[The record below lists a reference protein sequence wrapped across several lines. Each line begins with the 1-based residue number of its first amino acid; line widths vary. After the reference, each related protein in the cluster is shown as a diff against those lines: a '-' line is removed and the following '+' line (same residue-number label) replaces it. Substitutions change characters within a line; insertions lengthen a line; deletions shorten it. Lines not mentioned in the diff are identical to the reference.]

1 MARATATF
9 GGAAAEAAETTAGKM
24 AILKARMSD
33 MAEDIGR
40 VLIPFVEKAAEW
52 FGKLA
57 DSFERLTPHQREMAV
72 QFGLIAAAA
81 GPVLSILGRLTSA
94 AGALLKVW
102 APLKAMLMA
111 TEATGFFQAGKW
123 TASASGIGRF
133 AAVLGPVAAAIAAA
147 IAAVGAGFY
156 VLYQHS
162 ESFRNAV
169 NELGAALKDAFQA
182 ALPQLAVLGFADV
195 RARGTTY
202 RVFSMQ
208 TRGLVIQV
216 AQDMAARQHMAGTLA
231 LRTVAPVA
239 LMAPL
244 LMLVVWW
251 VVSRS
256 LAPVARVRTQ
266 VASRQ
271 ADDLSPVSEEKLPDE
286 VRPLVQ
292 ELNLLFDRVRQAF
305 EAQKHFVADAAHE
318 LRSPLAAL
326 KLQVQGLQRASD
338 DGARELAIGRLVA
351 GIDRATRLVE
361 QMLALARH
369 EASMAAGAPPEPVVL
384 AEVAR
389 LAVSDAVAAAQARR
403 IDIGIA
409 RADEGATVK
418 GQSEALRMLLR
429 NLLENAVK
437 YTPEE
442 GRVDIAIAR
451 LDDAVELS
459 VDDSGPGL
467 PPTER
472 ERVLDR
478 FYRSGE
484 PQAPGSGLGLSIVK
498 SIAELHG
505 ASVALDASPSLGGLR
520 VVVRFPTRA

>member
-1 MARATATF
+1 MIRALTGSLRARLLWF
-9 GGAAAEAAETTAGKM
+9 LLAA
-24 AILKARMSD
+24 I
-33 MAEDIGR
+33 
-40 VLIPFVEKAAEW
+40 VL
-52 FGKLA
+52 
-57 DSFERLTPHQREMAV
+57 
-72 QFGLIAAAA
+72 
-81 GPVLSILGRLTSA
+81 A
-94 AGALLKVW
+94 AGAQALVAYRTVLKE
-102 APLKAMLMA
+102 ADDIFDYHMQQMA
-111 TEATGFFQAGKW
+111 QSLRAGLPP
-123 TASASGIGRF
+123 S
-133 AAVLGPVAAAIAAA
+133 
-147 IAAVGAGFY
+147 AAVGGIGSGEQNFEFVVQVWTADGVRIF
-156 VLYQHS
+156 
-162 ESFRNAV
+162 ESA
-169 NELGAALKDAFQA
+169 EQA

-208 TRGLVIQV
+208 TSGLVIQV
-216 AQDMAARQHMAGTLA
+216 AQDMAARRDMAGALA

-256 LAPVARVRTQ
+256 LAPVARVRKQ

-271 ADDLSPVSEEKLPDE
+271 ADDLSAVSDEDLPDE

-292 ELNLLFDRVRQAF
+292 ELNLLFDRVRHAF
-305 EAQKHFVADAAHE
+305 DAQKHFVADAAHE

-326 KLQVQGLQRASD
+326 KLQVQGLQRAPD
-338 DGARELAIGRLVA
+338 DAARELAVSRLVA

-369 EASMAAGAPPEPVVL
+369 EASMAAGARPQPVDL

-389 LAVSDAVAAAQARR
+389 LAISDVVAAAQARR

-409 RADEGATVK
+409 HADAEAVVD
-418 GQSEALRMLLR
+418 GQPEALRMLLR
-429 NLLENAVK
+429 NLIDNAVK

-442 GRVDIAIAR
+442 GRVDVGIAAVGS
-451 LDDAVELS
+451 AVELS

-467 PPTER
+467 PEKER

-484 PQAPGSGLGLSIVK
+484 PQAPGSGLGLAIVK
-498 SIAELHG
+498 SIADLHG
-505 ASVALDASPSLGGLR
+505 AAVVLAASPSLGGLR
-520 VVVRFPTRA
+520 VLVRFPPKA

>member
-1 MARATATF
+1 
-9 GGAAAEAAETTAGKM
+9 
-24 AILKARMSD
+24 MSGS
-33 MAEDIGR
+33 M
-40 VLIPFVEKAAEW
+40 
-52 FGKLA
+52 
-57 DSFERLTPHQREMAV
+57 
-72 QFGLIAAAA
+72 GLIARMTGSLRARLLWFLLAAI
-81 GPVLSILGRLTSA
+81 VLA
-94 AGALLKVW
+94 AGAQALVAYRTVLKE
-102 APLKAMLMA
+102 ADEIFDYHMQQMA
-111 TEATGFFQAGKW
+111 LSLRAGLPP
-123 TASASGIGRF
+123 S
-133 AAVLGPVAAAIAAA
+133 
-147 IAAVGAGFY
+147 AAVGGLGGAEQNFDFVVQVWTADGVRIF
-156 VLYQHS
+156 
-162 ESFRNAV
+162 ESA
-169 NELGAALKDAFQA
+169 DQA

-369 EASMAAGAPPEPVVL
+369 EASMAAGAPPEPVAL